1 MSASNLV
8 STGLSGLD
16 GILGGLRPGDNVVW
30 RVNALDDYRAFVQPF
45 IDSSLAE
52 RKRVVYCR
60 FGNHEP
66 LLDEQPGITVY
77 NLDAYRGFES
87 FTVKLHTIIGQE
99 GSGVF
104 YVFDCLSDLLDAW
117 ATDTMI
123 GNFFT
128 VTCPYL
134 YELDTVAYFALMRDS
149 HSFRTV
155 ARIRATTQLLIDLY
169 NDGSDR
175 YLHPLKVWQR
185 STPTMFLPH
194 RQKGDEFIPIST
206 SFDATNLF
214 AGLPRTGSESTERHL
229 DYWDILFLKAAEL
242 VSTAADDDQRQAM
255 VNELS
260 RILIGR
266 EARILALAREHF
278 SISDM
283 LEIKSR
289 LISTGFIGGKAVGM
303 LLARSILRNDHC
315 RDWRQIIEPH
325 DSWYVGSDLFTSYI
339 VHNGWWRLFLEQRSP
354 EGYFTAAA
362 RLRENLLQGYF
373 PDDIREEFQKMLE
386 YFGQYPIIVRS
397 SSLLEDGFGNAFAGK
412 YDSFFCVNQGTPE
425 QRYRQFE
432 DAVRRIFAS
441 AMSEEALA
449 YRRQRGLDQHDEHM
463 ALLVQRVSGALRR
476 HYFLPDLA
484 GVAISYNT
492 FVWNRELDPQAG
504 LLRLVCGLGTR
515 AVDRVEG
522 DYPRLVALDRPLLT
536 PHGNREEQRLATQRD
551 VDLLNLSE
559 NALQTVPFRQ
569 LLQEKLDI
577 PIELL
582 AERDHETGEKLLKS
596 GRSDEDA
603 WILTCKGLLETT
615 PFTAIM
621 REMLGIL
628 EKAYQYPVDV
638 EFTVNVE
645 VDRHM
650 RINLL
655 QCRPLQ
661 TKGVQEKRVE
671 IPLHLLAERV
681 LFRTEGNF
689 MGGSI
694 AKILDRVIIVDPEQY
709 DALPLAGKYDIAR
722 LVGKLNQLCISREVC
737 HTLLLGPGRWGTS
750 TPGLGVPI
758 SFAEISNVTVLI
770 EVAFSAGGLMPD
782 LSFGSHFFQDLVESD
797 IFYVALFPD
806 HPGSLFNP
814 SCLADMPNRLTE
826 LMPDA
831 ACYKEVVTVRD
842 IPAPHLKLLADI
854 LSQQVVCYRPHKKRS
869 PV

>member
-30 RVNALDDYRAFVQPF
+30 RVNALDDYLAFVRPF
-45 IDSSLAE
+45 IASSLAE

-66 LLDEQPGITVY
+66 LLGEQPGITVY

-155 ARIRATTQLLIDLY
+155 ARIRATTQLLIDIY

-175 YLHPLKVWQR
+175 YLHPLKVWER
-185 STPTMFLPH
+185 SSPTMFLPH
-194 RQKGDEFIPIST
+194 RQNGDAFIPIAS

-214 AGLPRTGSESTERHL
+214 AGLLNTGPENRERHL

-242 VSTAADDDQRQAM
+242 VSTSADDDQRQAM

-278 SISDM
+278 TISNM

-289 LISTGFIGGKAVGM
+289 LISTGFIGGKTVGM
-303 LLARSILRNDHC
+303 LLARSILRNDHS

-354 EGYFTAAA
+354 EGYFTGAA
-362 RLRENLLQGYF
+362 RLRENLMQGSF

-463 ALLVQRVSGALRR
+463 ALLVQRVSGTLRR

-582 AERDHETGEKLLKS
+582 AERDHETGERLL
-596 GRSDEDA
+596 
-603 WILTCKGLLETT
+603 
-615 PFTAIM
+615 
-621 REMLGIL
+621 
-628 EKAYQYPVDV
+628 
-638 EFTVNVE
+638 
-645 VDRHM
+645 
-650 RINLL
+650 
-655 QCRPLQ
+655 
-661 TKGVQEKRVE
+661 
-671 IPLHLLAERV
+671 
-681 LFRTEGNF
+681 
-689 MGGSI
+689 
-694 AKILDRVIIVDPEQY
+694 
-709 DALPLAGKYDIAR
+709 IAR

-750 TPGLGVPI
+750 TPGLGVPV

-814 SCLADMPNRLTE
+814 GCLADMPNRLAE

-831 ACYKEVVTVRD
+831 ACYKEVVTVCD

-869 PV
+869 PA